1 MRLMV
6 FFLMGE
12 AKIGEGEE
20 GVVVVVVGIVVVS
33 VDIL

>member
-12 AKIGEGEE
+12 ANMGEDEE
-20 GVVVVVVGIVVVS
+20 DGGVVVVVVVAC
-33 VDIL
+33 VDILK